1 MSTSIER
8 PPAKSL
14 NPLLSLWPFLRPY
27 RPMMMGGVLALLI
40 GAGAQLAL
48 PVALRQ
54 LIDHVFAEKDLGT
67 VNKWFLGFLAAAVI
81 FGAFAALRFY
91 MVTWVGERVVA
102 DLRSAI
108 YRRVVRMDPMFYE
121 TTRGGEVLSRLTA
134 DTTLV
139 QAIAGVNLSIL
150 LRSILSLI
158 GALVLTGPTS
168 ARLLGGI
175 RLLSPVLI
183 GRRIR

>member
-1 MSTSIER
+1 MSTPAER

-14 NPLLSLWPFLRPY
+14 NPLLALLPFLRPY
-27 RPMMMGGVLALLI
+27 WPMMVGAFFALLI
-40 GAGAQLAL
+40 AAGAQLAL

-54 LIDHVFAEKDLGT
+54 LIDHVFAEKNLGT

-108 YRRVVRMDPMFYE
+108 YRRVVRMDPMFY
-121 TTRGGEVLSRLTA
+121 
-134 DTTLV
+134 
-139 QAIAGVNLSIL
+139 
-150 LRSILSLI
+150 
-158 GALVLTGPTS
+158 
-168 ARLLGGI
+168 
-175 RLLSPVLI
+175 
-183 GRRIR
+183 